1 MDRTPARPLLVTAV
15 VLAFVVPAVLIG
27 GLLERAYVS
36 NAFASAEQ
44 TRAARATALAA
55 LRFQLDEETGLRG
68 YTSTHDR
75 AFLEPFYVGSSKL
88 ALSLT
93 MLAQQTAA
101 LNDGSS
107 ALALDAA
114 ELNSLWVR
122 TVATPLRT
130 GTARDDYATQLRG
143 KELVDHFRRDINQ
156 IADDLLARE
165 LAVDAA
171 ARRAIDRIFIITLAA
186 VVFIVL
192 TSGSFAVAQWR
203 LSVRL
208 EAQRAR
214 ADEAARRNGELR
226 AAYAA
231 EKRIADTLQDAF
243 VQRPLP
249 DHPLLSFSATYVP
262 ASDEAKVGGDWY
274 DAIELSDQRVMF
286 SLGDVEGHGIEAAV
300 AMSRTRQALITSALV
315 GTNAVEILDRV
326 NRELL
331 RTTGRMV
338 TAVVGFADAATY
350 QFTYATAG
358 HPPPVL
364 LEPGRAPRMLAC
376 GGLPLGVL
384 ADAKYSLVRVQSVP
398 GAQLVLYT
406 DGAVEH
412 SRDVIAG
419 EATLL
424 GAVASAARSRDFASQ
439 IHDAIFADRAVGDD
453 VAILTVGFG
462 SSDSTG
468 LTVSGEYAQTAF
480 AGVIGHGGNG
490 GSVAL
495 DPVRGARAPAL
506 RIVA

>member
-1 MDRTPARPLLVTAV
+1 MDRTPARPLLITAV
-15 VLAFVVPAVLIG
+15 VLAFIVPAVLIG
-27 GLLERAYVS
+27 GLLERAYVGR
-36 NAFASAEQ
+36 AFASAEQ

-55 LRFQLDEETGLRG
+55 LRYQLDEETGLRG

-75 AFLEPFYVGSSKL
+75 AFLDPFYVGSGKL
-88 ALSLT
+88 ALALT
-93 MLAQQTAA
+93 TLGQQTAA
-101 LNDGSS
+101 LNDGSAS
-107 ALALDAA
+107 LALDAA
-114 ELNSLWVR
+114 EINALWVR

-130 GTARDDYATQLRG
+130 GTAHDDYATQLRG
-143 KELVDHFRRDINQ
+143 KALVDRFRHDINA

-165 LAVDAA
+165 LAVDAS
-171 ARRAIDRIFIITLAA
+171 ARQAIDRIFLITLAA
-186 VVFIVL
+186 VVVIVL
-192 TSGSFAVAQWR
+192 ASGSFAIAQSR
-203 LSVRL
+203 LAARL
-208 EAQRAR
+208 DAQRAR
-214 ADEAARRNGELR
+214 ADEAARRNAELR

-300 AMSRTRQALITSALV
+300 SMSRTRQALITSALV
-315 GTNAVEILDRV
+315 GTNPVEILDRV
-326 NRELL
+326 NRELV
-331 RTTGRMV
+331 RTTARMV
-338 TAVVGFADAATY
+338 TAVIGFADAATY
-350 QFTYATAG
+350 QFVYATAG

-364 LEPGRAPRMLAC
+364 LEPGRLPRMLAC

-384 ADAKYSLVRVQSVP
+384 PDAKYSLVRVQSVP

-412 SRDVIAG
+412 SRDVIEG
-419 EATLL
+419 EAMLL
-424 GAVASAARSRDFASQ
+424 GAVASAAKSRDFASK

-453 VAILTVGFG
+453 VAILTIGFG
-462 SSDSTG
+462 SSERTG

-480 AGVIGHGGNG
+480 AGVVGHGGNG
-490 GSVAL
+490 GAAVGESPRHARERTARQVA
-495 DPVRGARAPAL
+495 
-506 RIVA
+506 

>member
-1 MDRTPARPLLVTAV
+1 MDRTPARPLLITAV

-27 GLLERAYVS
+27 GLLERAYVR
-36 NAFASAEQ
+36 NAFAAAEQ
-44 TRAARATALAA
+44 TRAARSTALAS
-55 LRFQLDEETGLRG
+55 LRYQLDEETGIRG

-75 AFLEPFYVGSSKL
+75 TFLEPFYLGSSKL
-88 ALSLT
+88 ALSMT
-93 MLAQQTAA
+93 ALAVQTSA
-101 LNDGSS
+101 LKDGSAS
-107 ALALDAA
+107 LALDAA
-114 ELNSLWVR
+114 EVNALWVR

-130 GTARDDYATQLRG
+130 GTARDDYGTQLRG
-143 KELVDHFRRDINQ
+143 KALVDRFRRDINA

-165 LAVDAA
+165 LAVDASA
-171 ARRAIDRIFIITLAA
+171 QHAIDRIFLITLAA

-192 TSGSFAVAQWR
+192 TSGSFAIAQWR
-203 LSVRL
+203 LGARL
-208 EAQRAR
+208 DAQRAR

-231 EKRIADTLQDAF
+231 EKRVADTLQDAF

-249 DHPLLSFSATYVP
+249 EHPLLSFSATYVP

-286 SLGDVEGHGIEAAV
+286 SLGDVEGHGIDAAV

-315 GTNAVEILDRV
+315 GTNPVEILGRV

-331 RTTGRMV
+331 RTTSRMV

-364 LEPGRAPRMLAC
+364 IEPGRPPRMLAC

-384 ADAKYSLVRVQSVP
+384 ADAKYTPVRVQSVP
-398 GAQLVLYT
+398 GGQLVLYT

-412 SRDVIAG
+412 SRDVIEG
-419 EATLL
+419 EAMLL
-424 GAVASAARSRDFASQ
+424 GAVASASRSRDFASQ
-439 IHDAIFADRAVGDD
+439 IHDAIFADRTVGDD
-453 VAILTVGFG
+453 VAILTIGFG
-462 SSDSTG
+462 NSETTG

-480 AGVIGHGGNG
+480 AGVVGRGSNG
-490 GSVAL
+490 GTSTLVS
-495 DPVRGARAPAL
+495 PQRADAHAPKCLA
-506 RIVA
+506 